1 MNIESF
7 VRRPISDNQHCE
19 IPSSLNQFQYAI
31 IQCDKKKKKNQ
42 PTTIPR
48 MSRLRQQQQKCER
61 KV

>member
-31 IQCDKKKKKNQ
+31 IQCDKKKKNQ